1 MVADTLAECFWMEPV
16 HLILSLLSPSKI
28 SLWLGSLPGS
38 CRGGSFW
45 GGWAVWHHGQQWWD
59 GRSGGKHSRKISLQK
74 KEKQETQRY
83 GACFPEDSEFC
94 LGVSCCLFSM
104 SLFKCIFFNT
114 IKCIVPVIVSDS
126 LLFQDSKIDSNIYN
140 TLLFLNSARDTHIH
154 TLTYIHIYIF
164 RYICIHMCVYVYIL
178 QRFSNLCF
186 KRIF

>member
-104 SLFKCIFFNT
+104 SLFKRIFLNT

-126 LLFQDSKIDSNIYN
+126 LLFQDSKIDSNIYILCSFLI
-140 TLLFLNSARDTHIH
+140 LLGIHTHIH
-154 TLTYIHIYIF
+154 VYTYIHISLYLYTYVCICVHSSEIF
-164 RYICIHMCVYVYIL
+164 QLML
-178 QRFSNLCF
+178 
-186 KRIF
+186 